1 MSLRSPPVKSKH
13 FQTNI
18 CELTHFANFRSSY
31 CLPKAVHQ
39 LAWRPVARDGA
50 DRPYELAIAGEDS
63 SLRVYAFSQ
72 AYFQV
77 STDSYQ

>member
-13 FQTNI
+13 LISIRF
-18 CELTHFANFRSSY
+18 CELINFANFHSSY

-39 LAWRPVARDGA
+39 LAWRPVARDGT

-77 STDSYQ
+77 STDS